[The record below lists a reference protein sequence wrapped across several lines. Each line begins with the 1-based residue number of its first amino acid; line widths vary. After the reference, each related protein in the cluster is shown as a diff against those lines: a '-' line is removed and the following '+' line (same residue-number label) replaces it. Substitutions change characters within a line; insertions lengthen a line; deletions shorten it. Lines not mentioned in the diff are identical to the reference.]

1 MIKPFMLNSFSVN
14 KRFPKL
20 ELTRTTGMLTGNAN
34 MPNKV
39 ALLEEEMTKAE
50 GRE

>member
-1 MIKPFMLNSFSVN
+1 MIRPLMFNSFSVN
-14 KRFPKL
+14 KRLPKL
-20 ELTRTTGMLTGNAN
+20 ELTRTTGILTGKAN

-39 ALLEEEMTKAE
+39 PLLEDDTTKAD